1 MKRGC
6 FLSSPN
12 KSTAYCRFASSAS
25 GLNFSLQQQSS
36 AAVAT
41 RRGVQAE
48 EQQRPLRRR
57 RAMCE
62 VCGVTVASLAAA
74 AASKLY
80 TSHIYTPALSDH
92 IYMVKHE
99 R

>member
-12 KSTAYCRFASSAS
+12 KSTAYCRFAGSAS

-48 EQQRPLRRR
+48 EQQRPLRRPPRYVRGVR
-57 RAMCE
+57 RHRR
-62 VCGVTVASLAAA
+62 VT
-74 AASKLY
+74 
-80 TSHIYTPALSDH
+80 
-92 IYMVKHE
+92 
-99 R
+99 RRR